1 MEKTALRGSI
11 LGGIQQC
18 VEGPQCVFWS
28 QRQEI
33 STNCS
38 PWPDQLRQQ
47 SLAKDRPRTSTCP
60 KESVSRVEASHS
72 HPMFLKRKRSFSKG
86 CQSLSSARLES
97 IHQRHGPYPT
107 KAPNSSCRSV
117 IDLTR
122 VVTDRFSRRAT
133 WSIIRLVKHTN
144 GVWLSQKRLLSVL
157 TVNTVSL

>member
-1 MEKTALRGSI
+1 MRRSI
-11 LGGIQQC
+11 
-18 VEGPQCVFWS
+18 PQMVKACDCQSGLVNHKVDIAS
-28 QRQEI
+28 R
-33 STNCS
+33 S
-38 PWPDQLRQQ
+38 PGCGHRC
-47 SLAKDRPRTSTCP
+47 ARTLCP

-72 HPMFLKRKRSFSKG
+72 HPMFLKRKRSFPKG